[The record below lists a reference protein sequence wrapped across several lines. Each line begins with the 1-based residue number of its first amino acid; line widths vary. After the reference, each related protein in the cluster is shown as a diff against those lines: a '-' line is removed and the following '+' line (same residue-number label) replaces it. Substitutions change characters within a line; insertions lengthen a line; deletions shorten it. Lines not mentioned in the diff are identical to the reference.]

1 MKIHV
6 KKSGNIDMLK
16 HRSFFLK
23 HEKKLLL
30 RVFQKNNIVLLTFL
44 KGILLFWK
52 NIENK
57 YVVLTVTITFSC
69 VFSAFKTRKN
79 TNTFDLQ

>member
-1 MKIHV
+1 M
-6 KKSGNIDMLK
+6 
-16 HRSFFLK
+16 K

-30 RVFQKNNIVLLTFL
+30 RVFQKNQCFIDVF
-44 KGILLFWK
+44 KGGFVFWK
-52 NIENK
+52 NVENK